1 MNSYRELEEVAKKY
15 NPDIVDKL
23 KFVLT
28 MYEDEMKLKD
38 IEFEIDNLL
47 SRFKKEDIVK
57 VFKNKVLN

>member
-23 KFVLT
+23 KFVLA